1 MRDYLVS
8 KWQSLVFRLLLY
20 FVLSV
25 LALAVVLAISFTQ
38 RVRPHIQQQIL
49 PNVERY
55 LDYLISDIGIPPN
68 RLVAQRLAQ
77 DLPFEIRIEGQGSQW
92 ASDPAIKPISSYRFE
107 AAPSPYDDVYY
118 GHHRHAELLLVK
130 RDGLQY
136 LFVIEDGFRRGA
148 ERRHGLLFVG
158 GAAIL
163 LLLYLGIRRLFRPI
177 GAMSEQVRRIGEG
190 DLQQSIE
197 VENKGELGLLAAGI
211 NRMSRQ
217 IKTMLE
223 SKSGLLLA
231 ISHELRSPLTRMRVN
246 LELLD
251 DGDVQRQLID
261 DTREMETLI
270 GAILESEKLS
280 SGHAPLSR
288 SQIQMAELVEEVVA
302 NHPQRNR
309 IDMRLTAVKLAVDE
323 LRCKL
328 LLKNLINNAL
338 QYSREPDAH
347 IVIDLQGEQ
356 NAVVLQ
362 VIDQGIGIAA
372 VDIPRLTEAFYRP
385 DGARQRNTGGYGL
398 GLYLCQLIVDAHG
411 GVLRI
416 ESVPGK
422 GTRVVVSLPV
432 DNS

>member
-1 MRDYLVS
+1 MLDYLAS
-8 KWQSLVFRLLLY
+8 KWQSLIFRLLFY
-20 FVLSV
+20 FMLSI
-25 LALAVVLAISFTQ
+25 LALAMVLAISFTQ
-38 RVRPHIQQQIL
+38 RLRPHVQQQIL

-55 LDYLISDIGIPPN
+55 LDYLISDIGNPPN
-68 RLVAQRLAQ
+68 LLVAQRLA
-77 DLPFEIRIEGQGSQW
+77 DELPFEIRIEGQGSQW
-92 ASDPAIKPISSYRFE
+92 ASNPAIKPISSYHFE
-107 AAPSPYDDVYY
+107 AAPPPYDNVHY
-118 GHHRHAELLLVK
+118 GHQRRTELLLIK

-136 LFVIEDGFRRGA
+136 LFVVEDGFRRGA

-158 GAAIL
+158 LAAIL
-163 LLLYLGIRRLFRPI
+163 LMLYLGIRRLFRPI

-197 VENKGELGLLAAGI
+197 VESKGELGLLAAGI

-217 IKTMLE
+217 IKSMLE
-223 SKSGLLLA
+223 SKSGLLFA

-251 DGDVQRQLID
+251 DEDLRRKLID
-261 DTREMETLI
+261 DMREMEALI

-280 SGHAPLSR
+280 SGHAPLSLG
-288 SQIQMAELVEEVVA
+288 QLQLAELVEEVVA

-309 IDMRLTAVKLAVDE
+309 IDMRLTPVELAVDE

-328 LLKNLINNAL
+328 LLKNLIDNAL
-338 QYSREPDAH
+338 QYSREPDAR
-347 IVIDLQGEQ
+347 IEVDLQREP
-356 NAVVLQ
+356 NAAILRVV
-362 VIDQGIGIAA
+362 DQGIGIAA

-385 DGARQRNTGGYGL
+385 DSSRQRNTGGYGL

-416 ESVPGK
+416 ESEPGK

>member
-1 MRDYLVS
+1 MLDYLAS
-8 KWQSLVFRLLLY
+8 KWQSLIFRLLFY
-20 FVLSV
+20 FMLSI
-25 LALAVVLAISFTQ
+25 LALAMVLAISFTQ
-38 RVRPHIQQQIL
+38 RLRPHVQQQIL

-55 LDYLISDIGIPPN
+55 LDYLISDIGNPPN
-68 RLVAQRLAQ
+68 LLVAQRLA
-77 DLPFEIRIEGQGSQW
+77 DELPFEIRIEGQGSQW
-92 ASDPAIKPISSYRFE
+92 ASNPAIKPISSYRFE
-107 AAPSPYDDVYY
+107 AAPPPYDNVHY
-118 GHHRHAELLLVK
+118 GHQRRTELLLIK

-136 LFVIEDGFRRGA
+136 LFVVEDGFRRGA

-158 GAAIL
+158 LAAIL
-163 LLLYLGIRRLFRPI
+163 LMLYLGIRRLFRPI

-197 VENKGELGLLAAGI
+197 VESKGELGLLAAGI

-217 IKTMLE
+217 IKSMLE
-223 SKSGLLLA
+223 SKSGLLFA

-251 DGDVQRQLID
+251 DEDLRRKLID
-261 DTREMETLI
+261 DTREMEALI

-280 SGHAPLSR
+280 SGHAPLSLG
-288 SQIQMAELVEEVVA
+288 QLQLAELVEEVVA

-309 IDMRLTAVKLAVDE
+309 IDMRLTPVELAVDE

-328 LLKNLINNAL
+328 LLKNLIDNAM
-338 QYSREPDAH
+338 QYSREPDAR
-347 IVIDLQGEQ
+347 IEVDLQREP
-356 NAVVLQ
+356 NAAILRVV
-362 VIDQGIGIAA
+362 DQGIGIAA

-385 DGARQRNTGGYGL
+385 DSSRQRNTGGYGL

-416 ESVPGK
+416 ESEPGK

>member
-1 MRDYLVS
+1 MLDYLAS
-8 KWQSLVFRLLLY
+8 KWQSLIFRLLFY
-20 FVLSV
+20 FMLSI
-25 LALAVVLAISFTQ
+25 LALAMVLAISFTQ
-38 RVRPHIQQQIL
+38 RLRPHVQQQIL

-55 LDYLISDIGIPPN
+55 LDYLISDIGNPPN
-68 RLVAQRLAQ
+68 LLVAQRLA
-77 DLPFEIRIEGQGSQW
+77 DELPFEIRIEGQGSQW
-92 ASDPAIKPISSYRFE
+92 ASNPAIKPISSYRFE
-107 AAPSPYDDVYY
+107 AAPPPYDNVHY
-118 GHHRHAELLLVK
+118 GHQRRTELLLIK

-136 LFVIEDGFRRGA
+136 LFVVEDGFRRGA

-158 GAAIL
+158 LAAIL
-163 LLLYLGIRRLFRPI
+163 LMLYLGIRRLFRPI

-197 VENKGELGLLAAGI
+197 VESKGELGLLAAGI

-217 IKTMLE
+217 IKSMLE
-223 SKSGLLLA
+223 SKSGLLFA

-251 DGDVQRQLID
+251 DEDLRRKLID
-261 DTREMETLI
+261 DTREMEALI

-280 SGHAPLSR
+280 SGHAPLSLG
-288 SQIQMAELVEEVVA
+288 QLQLAELVEEVVA

-309 IDMRLTAVKLAVDE
+309 IDMRLTPVELAVDE

-328 LLKNLINNAL
+328 LLKNLIDNAL
-338 QYSREPDAH
+338 QYSREPDAR
-347 IVIDLQGEQ
+347 IEVDLQREP
-356 NAVVLQ
+356 NAAILRVV
-362 VIDQGIGIAA
+362 DQGIGIAA

-385 DGARQRNTGGYGL
+385 DSSRQRNTGGYGL

-416 ESVPGK
+416 ESEPGK

>member
-8 KWQSLVFRLLLY
+8 KWQSLIFRLLFY
-20 FVLSV
+20 FMLSI
-25 LALAVVLAISFTQ
+25 LALAVILAISFTQ
-38 RVRPHIQQQIL
+38 RLRPHVQQQIL

-55 LDYLISDIGIPPN
+55 LDYLISDIGNPPN
-68 RLVAQRLAQ
+68 LQVAQQLAD

-92 ASDPAIKPISSYRFE
+92 ASNPALKPISSYRFE

-118 GHHRHAELLLVK
+118 GHHRRAELLLIK
-130 RDGLQY
+130 RDALQY
-136 LFVIEDGFRRGA
+136 LFVVEDGFRRGS

-158 GAAIL
+158 VAAIL

-190 DLQQSIE
+190 DLQQSVE

-217 IKTMLE
+217 IKSMLE

-251 DGDVQRQLID
+251 DSDLRRKLID
-261 DTREMETLI
+261 DTREMEALI
-270 GAILESEKLS
+270 SAILESEKLS
-280 SGHAPLSR
+280 SSHAPLSL
-288 SQIQMAELVEEVVA
+288 SSTQLAELVREVVA
-302 NHPQRNR
+302 NHSQSHR
-309 IDMRLTAVKLAVDE
+309 IDMQLTPIKLAVDE
-323 LRCKL
+323 LRFKL
-328 LLKNLINNAL
+328 LLKNLIDNAL
-338 QYSREPDAH
+338 QYSREPEAH
-347 IVIDLQGEQ
+347 IEIHLQRTPTAAILE
-356 NAVVLQ
+356 VV
-362 VIDQGIGIAA
+362 DQGVGIAA

-385 DGARQRNTGGYGL
+385 DSARQRNTGGYGL

-416 ESVPGK
+416 ESEPGK
-422 GTRVVVSLPV
+422 GSKIVVSLPA